1 MFQAE
6 FMFYK
11 GVTIGLDFDGTVV
24 THEFPEIGE
33 DVPYCIETLK
43 KITDQG
49 GRIILITMR
58 SGRKLAEAVAYMS
71 YHDIPLYGVNSNPRQ
86 AYYSKS
92 PKIYANI
99 YIDDAALGCPLTF
112 NELSDKAYVDWLQV
126 QKYLFPEPGEDILK
140 NALME
145 EPVYDI
151 VEVEDKPNKLV
162 HFFSNIFSKLNFSW

>member
-1 MFQAE
+1 
-6 FMFYK
+6 MFYK

-24 THEFPEIGE
+24 THEFPKIGE
-33 DVPYCIETLK
+33 DVPHCIETLK
-43 KITDQG
+43 KITSQG

-71 YHDIPLYGVNSNPRQ
+71 YHEIPLYGINSNPRQ
-86 AYYSKS
+86 AHYSKS

-112 NELSDKAYVDWLQV
+112 SELSSKAYVNWLEV
-126 QKYLFPEPGEDILK
+126 QKYLFPKQGEDLLK

-145 EPVYDI
+145 EPVFDT
-151 VEVEDKPNKLV
+151 VEAEEKPNRFF
-162 HFFSNIFSKLNFSW
+162 HFFSSMFSRLNFS